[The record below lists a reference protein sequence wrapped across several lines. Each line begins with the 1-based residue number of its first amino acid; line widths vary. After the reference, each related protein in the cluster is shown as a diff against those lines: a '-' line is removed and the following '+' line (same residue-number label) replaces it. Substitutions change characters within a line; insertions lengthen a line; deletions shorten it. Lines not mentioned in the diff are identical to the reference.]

1 MGDWG
6 ATFLAAYRESGV
18 VSLAAQAAGVDRTTP
33 YARRKADPD
42 FARMWGEAEE
52 EATDVLV
59 AEARRR
65 ALDSSDALL
74 IFLLKSHRPA
84 VYREKFDVTHRG
96 PIADDHCP
104 DFSRLSRDELR
115 ALEALVLRA
124 IPDATATAGG
134 ADAAEPAGLLPGPGG
149 DPDGAR

>member
-6 ATFLAAYRESGV
+6 ETFLAAYRESGV
-18 VSLAAQAAGVDRTTP
+18 VSLAAHAAGVDRTTP
-33 YARRKADPD
+33 YARRKADPA
-42 FARMWGEAEE
+42 FAQAWADAEE
-52 EATDVLV
+52 QATDVLV

-84 VYREKFDVTHRG
+84 IYREKFDVTHRG
-96 PIADDHCP
+96 PIADDHRP

-115 ALEALVLRA
+115 ALESLVLRA
-124 IPDATATAGG
+124 IPDATAG
-134 ADAAEPAGLLPGPGG
+134 ADTAEPAGLLPGPDG